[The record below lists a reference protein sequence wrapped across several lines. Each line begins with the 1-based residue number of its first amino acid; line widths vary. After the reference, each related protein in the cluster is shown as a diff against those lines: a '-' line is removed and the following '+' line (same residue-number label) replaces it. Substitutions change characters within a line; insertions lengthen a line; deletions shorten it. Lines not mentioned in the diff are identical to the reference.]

1 MTYAGILLDTSQAG
15 ASATPAVFCART
27 AHYQLTVSQPSKDYG
42 PEEAE
47 HHSHAYWVP
56 TIAGC
61 GGWKEKEEKE
71 KEEKEK
77 TKKSVRENEERTWR
91 DPLAGANL
99 RSLIR

>member
-71 KEEKEK
+71 K
-77 TKKSVRENEERTWR
+77 TKKSVRENEERTWL